1 MTCQQD
7 SCLRVLEGTTSNFLA
22 CKTQL
27 SEEEEDVAVSQT
39 DTQHKIDDLVNGY
52 RQLLYLLATCT
63 ARLHR
68 RPGRHHAPSQAQR
81 AIGPAQDHDR

>member
-7 SCLRVLEGTTSNFLA
+7 SSLGVLEGTSNFLA
-22 CKTQL
+22 YKTQL
-27 SEEEEDVAVSQT
+27 SEEEDVAVSQT

-52 RQLLYLLATCT
+52 RQLLYPLATCT

-68 RPGRHHAPSQAQR
+68 RPGRHHAPSQARR